1 MWDQVWRV
9 GQTVKA
15 ELSYKEQLKRNK
27 LEVWD

>member
-9 GQTVKA
+9 GQIVKA